1 MLKKQLSSA
10 VDIFRISNSY
20 NTELISKFEE
30 KFMPGGHAS
39 HKGGG
44 TKHSHDNSQIDSA
57 ANLVG
62 DPENLLDEQG
72 TEINPAATERPDET
86 ATKQQKQEQ

>member
-1 MLKKQLSSA
+1 
-10 VDIFRISNSY
+10 
-20 NTELISKFEE
+20 LIDKFKE

-62 DPENLLDEQG
+62 DPENLLDEGEGYPFDEQG
-72 TEINPAATERPDET
+72 TEVNPAATERPSESPT
-86 ATKQQKQEQ
+86 EQQKQEQ